1 MWTWNSTKHGHC
13 HCVFWFLSGNTV
25 FPWRPWVLHLMRR
38 RLDVLLLFSPPVLH
52 LKIHQINSF
61 DALLIPSSA
70 TCQAPKI
77 NSFHPPSSLSAAPRA
92 PLIALMPCHLFPP
105 PFLHHKSVP
114 LMSCH
119 PVPPPFLHHKSVA
132 LMSCHP
138 VPPPFLHHK
147 SVALM
152 SCHPVP
158 PPFLHHKSVAL
169 MSCHPVPP
177 PFLHHKSVAL
187 MSCHPVPPPFLH
199 HKFRHPSCTTNHRFW
214 YRFALPDV

>member
-1 MWTWNSTKHGHC
+1 MSVFYYFCQETKFFLDAHGC
-13 HCVFWFLSGNTV
+13 YISCAVGLMSCCSFL
-25 FPWRPWVLHLMRR
+25 
-38 RLDVLLLFSPPVLH
+38 PPVLH
-52 LKIHQINSF
+52 LKIPQINSL

-77 NSFHPPSSLSAAPRA
+77 NSFHPPSSLSATPRA
-92 PLIALMPCHLFPP
+92 PLIALMPCHPFPP
-105 PFLHHKSVP
+105 PFLRHKSVP

-119 PVPPPFLHHKSVA
+119 PVPPPFLHHKSIA

-158 PPFLHHKSVAL
+158 PPFLHHKS
-169 MSCHPVPP
+169 
-177 PFLHHKSVAL
+177 
-187 MSCHPVPPPFLH
+187 
-199 HKFRHPSCTTNHRFW
+199 
-214 YRFALPDV
+214 